1 MRQFA
6 ISIVLRYLRFFARLA
21 LFIHRPLVFGI
32 AGSVGKTSTK
42 HALYAILKEEGNT
55 IMTKGNS
62 ETGVPLGILGI
73 AIEGYR
79 PIDWLMAVIRAP
91 FGIFNCV
98 GVKYLIVEMGID
110 DPFPPK
116 NMTYLLGIVAP
127 DIGVFVMESAAHTE
141 QFEKT
146 LTDEEKKLSAPE
158 RRDLLV
164 RRITEEDAKMALHT
178 RCHTVIY
185 NGDSEYLRKELGT
198 LSGKKQIT
206 FGSSHENTLSYEDHE
221 ITLEQSSFSYHSAGE
236 HLTITIQGHVL
247 PKEYRE
253 VFGAAILAAQ
263 QAGISLLKIG
273 EALNNNLELPKGRS
287 TLLKGING
295 SVIIDSS
302 YNASKAS
309 VLAFLDLVF
318 HLKQKTGRP
327 VVLCFGDMRELGKE
341 AAIEHQAVA
350 ERIPG
355 IADYVYCVGALT
367 KQYIIPALQ
376 SAALQDMRWFQNSR
390 ELGKYL
396 RDAMPES
403 ALVLVKGSQNTIF
416 LEEAIKYILADKD
429 DEKKLCRQE
438 AYWKKF

>member
-1 MRQFA
+1 MRHVA
-6 ISIVLRYLRFFARLA
+6 ISIVLAYLRLYAKIALA
-21 LFIHRPLVFGI
+21 IHRPLVFGI

-42 HALYAILKEEGNT
+42 HALHAILKDAGRT

-79 PIDWLMAVIRAP
+79 PIDWLIAVIRAP
-91 FGIFNCV
+91 FGIFNLISA
-98 GVKYLIVEMGID
+98 KYLIVEMGID
-110 DPFPPK
+110 DPLPPK
-116 NMTYLLGIVAP
+116 NMTYLLSIIAP

-146 LTDEEKKLSAPE
+146 LSDEEKKLPSPE

-164 RRITEEDAKMALHT
+164 RRITEEDMKMAMDP
-178 RCHTVIY
+178 RCRTVIY
-185 NGDSEYLRKELGT
+185 NAENSYIKTEIARLHGKLLAPFGTGRGNALFYDEHEMTLADSM
-198 LSGKKQIT
+198 
-206 FGSSHENTLSYEDHE
+206 F
-221 ITLEQSSFSYHSAGE
+221 SFRIGME
-236 HLTITIQGHVL
+236 HVKITIPGHAL
-247 PKEYRE
+247 PREYRE
-253 VFGAAILAAQ
+253 VFGAAILAAR
-263 QAGISLLKIG
+263 
-273 EALNNNLELPKGRS
+273 EARVPLQNITHALENNLELPKGRS
-287 TLLKGING
+287 TLLQGINN

-309 VLAFLDLVF
+309 VLTFLDMVF

-327 VVLCFGDMRELGKE
+327 IVLCLGDMRELGEE
-341 AAIEHQAVA
+341 AAIEHEAVA

-367 KQYIIPALQ
+367 KQFIIPALQ
-376 SAALQDMRWFQNSR
+376 SAVLQDLRWFQSAP
-390 ELGKYL
+390 ELGRYL
-396 RDAMPES
+396 RDAMPAE

-416 LEEAIKYILADKD
+416 LEEAVKYILADKN

-438 AYWKKF
+438 AYWVKK

>member
-6 ISIVLRYLRFFARLA
+6 IGCVLRYLRFFARSA

-42 HALYAILKEEGNT
+42 HALYAILKEAGRT
-55 IMTKGNS
+55 VMTKGNS

-79 PIDWLMAVIRAP
+79 PIDWLMAVLRAP
-91 FGIFNCV
+91 FGIFNLV

-110 DPFPPK
+110 DPYPPK
-116 NMTYLLGIVAP
+116 NMEYLLSIVAP
-127 DIGVFVMESAAHTE
+127 DIGVFVVESAAHTE

-146 LTDEEKKLSAPE
+146 LTAEEKKLSASE

-164 RRITEEDAKMALHT
+164 RRITEEDMKMAREP

-185 NGDSEYLRKELGT
+185 NA
-198 LSGKKQIT
+198 
-206 FGSSHENTLSYEDHE
+206 ENTYLKKETSRLQGKLLLPFGMGRGNALFYDEHE
-221 ITLEQSSFSYHSAGE
+221 ITLGHSRFSFRTASE
-236 HLTITIQGHVL
+236 HASVTIRGHAL
-247 PKEYRE
+247 PREYRE
-253 VFGAAILAAQ
+253 VFGAAILAARE
-263 QAGISLLKIG
+263 AKVSLQTINH
-273 EALNNNLELPKGRS
+273 ALENNLVLPKGRS
-287 TLLKGING
+287 TLLSGVNG

-309 VLAFLDLVF
+309 VLAFLDMVF

-327 VVLCFGDMRELGKE
+327 VVLCLGDMRELGEE

-355 IADYVYCVGALT
+355 IAEYVYCVGSLT
-367 KQYIIPALQ
+367 QQYIIPALQ
-376 SAALQDMRWFQNSR
+376 TAVLQDLRWFQSSP
-390 ELGKYL
+390 ELGQYL
-396 RDAMPES
+396 RDTMPEE

-416 LEEAIKYILADKD
+416 LEEAVKYILADKA

-438 AYWKKF
+438 GYWVKK